1 LYWPQVLPRSVA
13 ELVDSDAF
21 ERVWRKAAADQMT
34 ARFGGGSQPTRN
46 MVGDYV
52 VSDEFQQAVCK
63 GGNQGISSMGSMM
76 GGAPAPWSYMGTFIG
91 SDKFQHGAC
100 DMMSQGMLQFGQG
113 MNSWFRSSG
122 TEAQDPLQ
130 TVDEFFRSEYYDD
143 AKGRLRQ
150 MFSDVRL

>member
-1 LYWPQVLPRSVA
+1 MA

-21 ERVWRKAAADQMT
+21 ERAWRDAAADQMVR
-34 ARFGGGSQPTRN
+34 RFGGGGRPTRN

-63 GGNQGISSMGSMM
+63 GGNQGMSSMGGMM
-76 GGAPAPWSYMGTFIG
+76 GGAPAPGSYMGTFIG

-113 MNSWFRSSG
+113 MNSWVRSSDAAAAA
-122 TEAQDPLQ
+122 EPQDPVRA
-130 TVDEFFRSEYYDD
+130 VDEFFRSEHYDNVRE
-143 AKGRLRQ
+143 RLRQ
-150 MFSDVRL
+150 MFADVRF